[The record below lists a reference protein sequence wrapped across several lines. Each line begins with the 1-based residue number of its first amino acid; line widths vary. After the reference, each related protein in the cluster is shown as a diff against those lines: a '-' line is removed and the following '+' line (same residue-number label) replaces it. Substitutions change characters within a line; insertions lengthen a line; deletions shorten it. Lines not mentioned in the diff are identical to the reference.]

1 MSRPEMNTCV
11 YAAKVL
17 ALGLVSAQVL
27 ATIQVY
33 LSNADL
39 YRTLMVIK
47 DAGYLP
53 IPNERIMHRL
63 QEFTPAFFGGLFF
76 TLSVG
81 AGLSILSLAAAWI
94 WDRILFRNKVLLI
107 VFMLLWIGCI
117 AVVNREGFCAMVTT
131 YFLVI
136 PPVVWLAALRW
147 MPAHV
152 KQGAWV
158 RRMVHFIPIVLLAV
172 LWTSQMNRHLF
183 SDIRDHLLLSNATG
197 KKINDFYYKYTLYP
211 AEVFKSLDQKIL
223 KTCSIEN
230 IGKQSIMPYLER
242 GLLNYDYLIVAG
254 DAKVDLKIM
263 QEDTVLVFE
272 NKERAILRT
281 PVKAFVSRPGAVLK
295 EFSQKSDP
303 YAFFRQFTFFSLLIG
318 FPITLYILLYTLLCF
333 VLRLFLG
340 SMTSSVIASLLC
352 FLLGIALLGHLHYS
366 RERKIEVRSV
376 ADTLESE
383 CWQDRVAAL
392 KFIQENSL
400 DVGDFQ
406 GYKGM
411 LKSPHIAERYWLAR
425 VLGVS
430 RQPETYQ
437 DLLGFLDDP
446 NPNVVSMAFYAL
458 GQRGDMRAIREI
470 RERIERSD
478 DWYNQWY
485 AYKALRALG
494 WKQSRL
500 R

>member
-1 MSRPEMNTCV
+1 MSRLKMNKCV

-17 ALGLVSAQVL
+17 VLGLLSAQVL

-39 YRTLMVIK
+39 YDTLMVIK

-53 IPNERIMHRL
+53 IPNERIIHRL
-63 QEFTPAFFGGLFF
+63 HEFSPAFFGGLFF

-94 WDRILFRNKVLLI
+94 WDRVLFRNKVLLVVI
-107 VFMLLWIGCI
+107 LPLWIGCI
-117 AVVNREGFCAMVTT
+117 VIVNRGGFCPMVTS

-147 MPAHV
+147 MPAQA

-158 RRMVHFIPIVLLAV
+158 NRMVHFIPIALLAV
-172 LWTSQMNRHLF
+172 LWTSQMNSHLF
-183 SDIRDHLLLSNATG
+183 SDIRDHLLLSNAIG
-197 KKINDFYYKYTLYP
+197 KKVNDFYYKYTLYP

-230 IGKQSIMPYLER
+230 IREQSIMPYLER
-242 GLLNYDYLIVAG
+242 GLLNHDYLIVSG
-254 DAKVDLKIM
+254 DATVDLRIT
-263 QEDTVLVFE
+263 QEDNVLVFE
-272 NKERAILRT
+272 NEERAILRA

-295 EFSQKSDP
+295 EFSQKSDL
-303 YAFFRQFTFFSLLIG
+303 YALFRQFTFFSLLIG
-318 FPITLYILLYTLLCF
+318 FPITLYIFLYAVLCF
-333 VLRLFLG
+333 ALRLFLD
-340 SMTSSVIASLLC
+340 SVTSSVSASLLC
-352 FLLGIALLGHLHYS
+352 LLLGIALLGHLNQS
-366 RERKIEVRSV
+366 REKKIEVKDL

-383 CWQDRVAAL
+383 RWQERVAAL
-392 KFIQENSL
+392 KFIGEHGL
-400 DVGDFQ
+400 DLGDFQ

-425 VLGVS
+425 GLGVS
-430 RQPETYQ
+430 RRPETYQ
-437 DLLGFLDDP
+437 DLLAILDDP
-446 NPNVVSMAFYAL
+446 HPNVVSMAFYAL

-470 RERIERSD
+470 RERIETSD

>member
-1 MSRPEMNTCV
+1 MNRLEMNKCA

-17 ALGLVSAQVL
+17 VLGLVSAQVL

-39 YRTLMVIK
+39 YDTLIIIK

-53 IPNERIMHRL
+53 IPNERIIHRL
-63 QEFTPAFFGGLFF
+63 QEFSPAFFGGLFF

-94 WDRILFRNKVLLI
+94 WDRILFRNRIVLV
-107 VFMLLWIGCI
+107 VFLLLWIGCI
-117 AVVNREGFCAMVTT
+117 VVVNRGGFCPMVTS

-136 PPVVWLAALRW
+136 PPVVWSAALRW
-147 MPAHV
+147 MPPQA

-158 RRMVHFIPIVLLAV
+158 NRMVHFIPIALLAV
-172 LWTSQMNRHLF
+172 LWTSQMNSHLF
-183 SDIRDHLLLSNATG
+183 SDIRDHLLLSNSIG
-197 KKINDFYYKYTLYP
+197 KKVNYFYYKYTLYP

-223 KTCSIEN
+223 KTCNIESIRE
-230 IGKQSIMPYLER
+230 QSIMPYLER
-242 GLLNYDYLIVAG
+242 GLLNHDYLIVSG
-254 DAKVDLKIM
+254 DATIDLKIA
-263 QEDTVLVFE
+263 QEDNVLVFE
-272 NKERAILRT
+272 NEERAILRA

-295 EFSQKSDP
+295 EFSQKSDR

-318 FPITLYILLYTLLCF
+318 FPITLYIFLYAVLCF
-333 VLRLFLG
+333 VLRLFLD
-340 SMTSSVIASLLC
+340 SLTSSVIASLLC
-352 FLLGIALLGHLHYS
+352 FLLGIALLGHLHHS
-366 RERKIEVRSV
+366 REKKIEVKDL

-383 CWQDRVAAL
+383 RWQERVAAL
-392 KFIQENSL
+392 KFIGEHGL
-400 DVGDFQ
+400 DLADFQ

-425 VLGVS
+425 GLGVS
-430 RQPETYQ
+430 RRPETYQ
-437 DLLGFLDDP
+437 DLLAILDDP
-446 NPNVVSMAFYAL
+446 HPNVVSMAFNAL

-470 RERIERSD
+470 RERIETSD

>member
-1 MSRPEMNTCV
+1 MNRCL

-17 ALGLVSAQVL
+17 VLGLFSAQVL

-53 IPNERIMHRL
+53 IPNDRIMHRL
-63 QEFTPAFFGGLFF
+63 QEFSPAFFGGLFF

-94 WDRILFRNKVLLI
+94 WNRVLSRNKVLLI
-107 VFMLLWIGCI
+107 VFLLLWIGCI
-117 AVVNREGFCAMVTT
+117 VVVNRRGFCPMVTS

-136 PPVVWLAALRW
+136 PPVVWWAALRW
-147 MPAHV
+147 MPAQA

-158 RRMVHFIPIVLLAV
+158 RRMVHFVPIALLAV
-172 LWTSQMNRHLF
+172 LWTSQMDSHLF

-197 KKINDFYYKYTLYP
+197 KKVNDFYYKYTLYP

-223 KTCSIEN
+223 KTCRIEN

-242 GLLNYDYLIVAG
+242 GLLNHDYLIVAG
-254 DAKVDLKIM
+254 DATVDLKIT
-263 QEDTVLVFE
+263 QEDSVLVFE
-272 NKERAILRT
+272 NEERAFLRA
-281 PVKAFVSRPGAVLK
+281 PVKAFVSRPGALLK
-295 EFSQKSDP
+295 EFSQKSDR

-318 FPITLYILLYTLLCF
+318 FPITLYIFLYALFCL
-333 VLRLFLG
+333 VLRVFLD

-352 FLLGIALLGHLHYS
+352 FLLGIALLGHLHHS
-366 RERKIEVRSV
+366 RERKIEVRDL

-383 CWQDRVAAL
+383 CWQERVAAL
-392 KFIQENSL
+392 KFIGEHDL

-406 GYKGM
+406 GYQSM

-425 VLGVS
+425 DLGVS

-437 DLLGFLDDP
+437 DLLGLLDDP
-446 NPNVVSMAFYAL
+446 HPNVISMAFYAL

-470 RERIERSD
+470 RERIETSD

>member
-1 MSRPEMNTCV
+1 MSRLKMNKCV

-17 ALGLVSAQVL
+17 VLGLLSAQVL

-39 YRTLMVIK
+39 YDTLMVIK

-53 IPNERIMHRL
+53 IPNERIIHRL
-63 QEFTPAFFGGLFF
+63 HEFSPAFFGGLFF

-94 WDRILFRNKVLLI
+94 WDRVLFRNKVLLVVI
-107 VFMLLWIGCI
+107 LLLWIGCI
-117 AVVNREGFCAMVTT
+117 VVVNRGGFCPMVTS

-136 PPVVWLAALRW
+136 PPVVWSAALRW
-147 MPAHV
+147 MPAQA

-158 RRMVHFIPIVLLAV
+158 NRMVHFIPIALLAV
-172 LWTSQMNRHLF
+172 LWTSQMDSHLF
-183 SDIRDHLLLSNATG
+183 SDIRDHLLLSNAIG
-197 KKINDFYYKYTLYP
+197 KKVNDFYYKYTLYP
-211 AEVFKSLDQKIL
+211 AQVFKSLDQKIL
-223 KTCSIEN
+223 KTCSIES
-230 IGKQSIMPYLER
+230 IREQSIMPYLER
-242 GLLNYDYLIVAG
+242 GLLNHDYLIVSG
-254 DAKVDLKIM
+254 DATVDLRIT
-263 QEDTVLVFE
+263 QEDNVLVFE
-272 NKERAILRT
+272 NEERAILRA
-281 PVKAFVSRPGAVLK
+281 PVKAFVSRPGRVLK
-295 EFSQKSDP
+295 EFSQKSDL

-318 FPITLYILLYTLLCF
+318 FPITLYIFLYALFCL
-333 VLRLFLG
+333 VLRVFLD
-340 SMTSSVIASLLC
+340 SLTSSVIASLLC
-352 FLLGIALLGHLHYS
+352 FLLGIALLGHLHHS
-366 RERKIEVRSV
+366 TEKKIEVKDL
-376 ADTLESE
+376 ADTVESE
-383 CWQDRVAAL
+383 RWQERVAAL
-392 KFIQENSL
+392 KFIGENGL
-400 DVGDFQ
+400 DLGDFQ

-430 RQPETYQ
+430 RRPETYP
-437 DLLGFLDDP
+437 DLLAILDDP
-446 NPNVVSMAFYAL
+446 HPNVVSMAFYAL

-470 RERIERSD
+470 RERIETSD